1 MRGAGRLARRHSNG
15 KQRRPLAPYQWS
27 NSVNVPVWDARRTGG
42 EIVQHLGYAHRSMT
56 ARSPLSAHQRFAMR
70 ARARAARRARRMRLV
85 GVVLLPFALLSC
97 VADGGSPV
105 ASAPLPAT
113 APSYAGIPV
122 IAQQPVTLA
131 AADTPQPVAEAAPVE
146 PTGPSFV
153 AALGQR
159 DRMRATLCLAS
170 AIYYEA
176 ATEPDE
182 GQRAVAQVVL
192 NRVRHREWP
201 QTICGVVYQ
210 GSNLPG
216 CQFSFA
222 CDGAMARGPMLGAWI
237 RARRVAERALAGE
250 IYAPVGS
257 ATFYHTMQVAPAWGR
272 RMTPVA
278 IVGAHI
284 FYRMP
289 GDAPEASSLPML
301 YSGREPH
308 PGPLPRVA
316 PPAQLMAVAMPVA
329 VPLGNAPVVA
339 LPVVSAGIAP
349 SAPRTLTY
357 SPVAPSQDKRY
368 VAGAL
373 PDSTIREEFR
383 DSGKWIAR

>member
-1 MRGAGRLARRHSNG
+1 MD
-15 KQRRPLAPYQWS
+15 
-27 NSVNVPVWDARRTGG
+27 VPVVKTTPVDLDAVPTD
-42 EIVQHLGYAHRSMT
+42 AW
-56 ARSPLSAHQRFAMR
+56 SAM
-70 ARARAARRARRMRLV
+70 
-85 GVVLLPFALLSC
+85 
-97 VADGGSPV
+97 
-105 ASAPLPAT
+105 
-113 APSYAGIPV
+113 PS
-122 IAQQPVTLA
+122 
-131 AADTPQPVAEAAPVE
+131 
-146 PTGPSFV
+146 GPSF
-153 AALGQR
+153 LTGLSQR

-170 AIYYEA
+170 AVYYEA

-222 CDGAMARGPMLGAWI
+222 CDGAMARTPMLAAWI

-250 IYAPVGS
+250 VYAPVGS
-257 ATFYHTMQVAPAWGR
+257 ATFYHTLKVAPGWGR

-278 IVGAHI
+278 VVGAHI

-289 GDAPEASSLPML
+289 GDAYDANTLPML
-301 YSGREPH
+301 YAGREPH

-316 PPAQLMAVAMPVA
+316 PPAQLMGVAMPTPTSITPVA
-329 VPLGNAPVVA
+329 APVVGMTPPA
-339 LPVVSAGIAP
+339 KAPAAVKYSAVPP
-349 SAPRTLTY
+349 SRD
-357 SPVAPSQDKRY
+357 SRY

-373 PDSTIREEFR
+373 PDSTIREEYR
-383 DSGKWIAR
+383 DSGQWIAR

>member
-1 MRGAGRLARRHSNG
+1 M
-15 KQRRPLAPYQWS
+15 
-27 NSVNVPVWDARRTGG
+27 
-42 EIVQHLGYAHRSMT
+42 
-56 ARSPLSAHQRFAMR
+56 
-70 ARARAARRARRMRLV
+70 
-85 GVVLLPFALLSC
+85 LPFGLLSC
-97 VADGGSPV
+97 VAGSSPTGV
-105 ASAPLPAT
+105 ASSAAIPAQ
-113 APSYAGIPV
+113 ARYPGIPV
-122 IAQQPVTLA
+122 IAG
-131 AADTPQPVAEAAPVE
+131 TPIQPVAAVDVTPPA

-153 AALGQR
+153 AALGQH

-192 NRVRHREWP
+192 NRVRHPQWP
-201 QTICGVVYQ
+201 HTVCGVVYQ
-210 GSNLPG
+210 GSSAPG

-222 CDGAMARGPMLGAWI
+222 CDGAMARGPMLSAWI

-250 IYAPVGS
+250 VYAPVGS

-289 GDAPEASSLPML
+289 GDAPQAAALPMR
-301 YSGREPH
+301 YAGGEPT

-316 PPAQLMAVAMPVA
+316 PPAELMRVTMPGPVIA
-329 VPLGNAPVVA
+329 ASAPV
-339 LPVVSAGIAP
+339 PAP
-349 SAPRTLTY
+349 HPARLE
-357 SPVAPSQDKRY
+357 VAPSGDDRY
-368 VAGAL
+368 VPGAL
-373 PDSTIREEFR
+373 PDSNIRPEYRE
-383 DSGKWIAR
+383 SGQWIAR

>member
-1 MRGAGRLARRHSNG
+1 MWNTP
-15 KQRRPLAPYQWS
+15 K
-27 NSVNVPVWDARRTGG
+27 DGG
-42 EIVQHLGYAHRSMT
+42 ETGARLGYARCSMT
-56 ARSPLSAHQRFAMR
+56 VRSPLSAHQRFVLR
-70 ARARAARRARRMRLV
+70 ARARAARRARRMRI
-85 GVVLLPFALLSC
+85 GGILLMPFALLSC
-97 VADGGSPV
+97 VGDGGVVQV
-105 ASAPLPAT
+105 ASAPVAQ
-113 APSYAGIPV
+113 ASASVIYANVPV
-122 IAQQPVTLA
+122 IAT
-131 AADTPQPVAEAAPVE
+131 TPVAAIDDLAPSE
-146 PTGPSFV
+146 TMPAPTGPSFI

-201 QTICGVVYQ
+201 QTVCGVVYQ
-210 GSNLPG
+210 GSSAPG

-222 CDGAMARGPMLGAWI
+222 CDGAMARSPMLSAWI

-250 IYAPVGS
+250 VYAPVGS
-257 ATFYHTMQVAPAWGR
+257 ATFYHTLQVAPAWGR

-289 GDAPEASSLPML
+289 SDAPGAETLPML
-301 YSGREPH
+301 YAGREPH

-316 PPAQLMAVAMPVA
+316 PPAQLITAGVPMPLVPTAAVGMPIAASKPAA
-329 VPLGNAPVVA
+329 VRY
-339 LPVVSAGIAP
+339 SATP
-349 SAPRTLTY
+349 
-357 SPVAPSQDKRY
+357 PSQDKRY

>member
-1 MRGAGRLARRHSNG
+1 
-15 KQRRPLAPYQWS
+15 
-27 NSVNVPVWDARRTGG
+27 V
-42 EIVQHLGYAHRSMT
+42 T
-56 ARSPLSAHQRFAMR
+56 A
-70 ARARAARRARRMRLV
+70 
-85 GVVLLPFALLSC
+85 LLPFALLSC
-97 VADGGSPV
+97 VASDKVSHVSGVMLKAPAPV
-105 ASAPLPAT
+105 SYAGVPVITGTPVTDALEQPQTLPAT
-113 APSYAGIPV
+113 
-122 IAQQPVTLA
+122 
-131 AADTPQPVAEAAPVE
+131 

-192 NRVRHREWP
+192 NRVRHVQWP
-201 QTICGVVYQ
+201 HTVCGVVYQ
-210 GSNLPG
+210 GSSAPG

-222 CDGAMARGPMLGAWI
+222 CDGAMARAPMLSAWI

-250 IYAPVGS
+250 VYAPVGS
-257 ATFYHTMQVAPAWGR
+257 ATFYHTMQVAPGWR
-272 RMTPVA
+272 LRMTPVA

-289 GDAPEASSLPML
+289 GEAADSAALPML
-301 YSGREPH
+301 YAGGEPM

-316 PPAQLMAVAMPVA
+316 PPAQLMQVTLPNPGALMPQM
-329 VPLGNAPVVA
+329 PDPVSVM
-339 LPVVSAGIAP
+339 
-349 SAPRTLTY
+349 APRESATII
-357 SPVAPSQDKRY
+357 PPSSDSRY

-373 PDSTIREEFR
+373 PDSTIREEYR
-383 DSGKWIAR
+383 DSGQWIAR

>member
-1 MRGAGRLARRHSNG
+1 M
-15 KQRRPLAPYQWS
+15 
-27 NSVNVPVWDARRTGG
+27 
-42 EIVQHLGYAHRSMT
+42 
-56 ARSPLSAHQRFAMR
+56 
-70 ARARAARRARRMRLV
+70 
-85 GVVLLPFALLSC
+85 LLPFALLSC
-97 VADGGSPV
+97 VADGGASRI
-105 ASAPLPAT
+105 ASAPPVVA
-113 APSYAGIPV
+113 APDYAGVPV
-122 IAQQPVTLA
+122 IAGTTV
-131 AADTPQPVAEAAPVE
+131 ADTGSVALADIAPVA

-201 QTICGVVYQ
+201 NTVCGVVYQ
-210 GSNLPG
+210 GSNAPG

-222 CDGAMARGPMLGAWI
+222 CDGAMARSPMLAAWI
-237 RARRVAERALAGE
+237 RARRAAERALAGE
-250 IYAPVGS
+250 VYTPVGS

-289 GDAPEASSLPML
+289 GDAPGAETLPMR
-301 YSGREPH
+301 YAGGEPT

-316 PPAQLMAVAMPVA
+316 PLAQLMAVAMTVPVA
-329 VPLGNAPVVA
+329 AVTPPTPVTAHAPT
-339 LPVVSAGIAP
+339 
-349 SAPRTLTY
+349 PRAVY
-357 SPVAPSQDKRY
+357 SPVAPSRDTRY

>member
-1 MRGAGRLARRHSNG
+1 M
-15 KQRRPLAPYQWS
+15 
-27 NSVNVPVWDARRTGG
+27 
-42 EIVQHLGYAHRSMT
+42 
-56 ARSPLSAHQRFAMR
+56 
-70 ARARAARRARRMRLV
+70 
-85 GVVLLPFALLSC
+85 PFALLSC
-97 VADGGSPV
+97 VANGGVSRVANLVVPSPSV
-105 ASAPLPAT
+105 
-113 APSYAGIPV
+113 PSYAGIPV
-122 IAQQPVTLA
+122 IAGTPVSVTDTLE
-131 AADTPQPVAEAAPVE
+131 PPEAALPE

-192 NRVRHREWP
+192 NRVRHPQWP
-201 QTICGVVYQ
+201 HTVCGVVYQ

-222 CDGAMARGPMLGAWI
+222 CDGAMARAPMLSAWI

-250 IYAPVGS
+250 VYAPVGS

-289 GDAPEASSLPML
+289 GDAPEAASLPMR
-301 YSGREPH
+301 YAGGEPT

-316 PPAQLMAVAMPVA
+316 PPAQLMQVAMPVPVA
-329 VPLGNAPVVA
+329 PAPYPVAAPVIGNPTTPHA
-339 LPVVSAGIAP
+339 
-349 SAPRTLTY
+349 TY
-357 SPVAPSQDKRY
+357 SPIAPSQDKRY

-373 PDSTIREEFR
+373 PDSTIREEYR
-383 DSGKWIAR
+383 DSGTWIARATG

>member
-1 MRGAGRLARRHSNG
+1 MSI
-15 KQRRPLAPYQWS
+15 RP
-27 NSVNVPVWDARRTGG
+27 R
-42 EIVQHLGYAHRSMT
+42 
-56 ARSPLSAHQRFAMR
+56 LSAHQRFAVRTRM
-70 ARARAARRARRMRLV
+70 RAARRARRLRIGALL
-85 GVVLLPFALLSC
+85 LLPFALLSC
-97 VADGGSPV
+97 VGDGGVARV
-105 ASAPLPAT
+105 ASTPVTT
-113 APSYAGIPV
+113 AAVPVSYANVPV
-122 IAQQPVTLA
+122 IAT
-131 AADTPQPVAEAAPVE
+131 TPVAPIDDLAPVE
-146 PTGPSFV
+146 ALPAPVTGPSFL
-153 AALGQR
+153 AGLGQR

-201 QTICGVVYQ
+201 QTVCGVVYQ
-210 GSNLPG
+210 GSDRPG

-222 CDGAMARGPMLGAWI
+222 CDGAMARGPMLAAWI

-250 IYAPVGS
+250 VYAPVGS

-289 GDAPEASSLPML
+289 SDAVSADTLPML
-301 YSGREPH
+301 YAGREPH

-316 PPAQLMAVAMPVA
+316 PPAQLMAVGVPAPTPVVPTMVVGVPVA
-329 VPLGNAPVVA
+329 APKAAPVKY
-339 LPVVSAGIAP
+339 SAVPP
-349 SAPRTLTY
+349 SRD
-357 SPVAPSQDKRY
+357 SRY

-383 DSGKWIAR
+383 DSGQWIAR

>member
-1 MRGAGRLARRHSNG
+1 
-15 KQRRPLAPYQWS
+15 
-27 NSVNVPVWDARRTGG
+27 
-42 EIVQHLGYAHRSMT
+42 MT
-56 ARSPLSAHQRFAMR
+56 A
-70 ARARAARRARRMRLV
+70 
-85 GVVLLPFALLSC
+85 LLPFALLSC
-97 VADGGSPV
+97 VANDKVSQATGQMPQTPTPV
-105 ASAPLPAT
+105 
-113 APSYAGIPV
+113 SYAGIPV
-122 IAQQPVTLA
+122 IAGTPVTNTL
-131 AADTPQPVAEAAPVE
+131 DQLQSLPTAPS
-146 PTGPSFV
+146 GPSFV

-192 NRVRHREWP
+192 NRVRHPQWP
-201 QTICGVVYQ
+201 HTVCGVVFQ
-210 GSNLPG
+210 GSSAPG

-222 CDGAMARGPMLGAWI
+222 CDGAMARSPMLSAWI

-250 IYAPVGS
+250 VYAPVGS
-257 ATFYHTMQVAPAWGR
+257 ATFYHTLQVAPAWRR

-289 GDAPEASSLPML
+289 GESPDAAALPML
-301 YSGREPH
+301 YAGREPT

-316 PPAQLMAVAMPVA
+316 PPAELMQVVMPVA
-329 VPLGNAPVVA
+329 GTPTPAMPDGPTRAVPGE
-339 LPVVSAGIAP
+339 AP
-349 SAPRTLTY
+349 SPTL
-357 SPVAPSQDKRY
+357 PSHDSRY
-368 VAGAL
+368 VPGAL

-383 DSGKWIAR
+383 DSGQWIAR

>member
-1 MRGAGRLARRHSNG
+1 MAGSE
-15 KQRRPLAPYQWS
+15 
-27 NSVNVPVWDARRTGG
+27 VF
-42 EIVQHLGYAHRSMT
+42 
-56 ARSPLSAHQRFAMR
+56 SAHQRFVLR
-70 ARARAARRARRMRLV
+70 SRVRAAQRARRWRLV
-85 GVVLLPFALLSC
+85 GAVLLPFGLLSC
-97 VADGGSPV
+97 VAGSGPMHVAGGDNT
-105 ASAPLPAT
+105 PAQSRY
-113 APSYAGIPV
+113 PGIPI
-122 IAQQPVTLA
+122 IAGTPIQPVTA
-131 AADTPQPVAEAAPVE
+131 VDFAPVTQ
-146 PTGPSFV
+146 TGPSFV

-192 NRVRHREWP
+192 NRVRHPKWP
-201 QTICGVVYQ
+201 HSVCGVVYQ
-210 GSNLPG
+210 GSSAPG

-222 CDGAMARGPMLGAWI
+222 CDGAMARGPMLSAWI

-250 IYAPVGS
+250 VYAPVGS

-289 GDAPEASSLPML
+289 GDAPQAAALPMR
-301 YSGREPH
+301 YAGGEPT

-316 PPAQLMAVAMPVA
+316 SPAELMRVAMTGPTIA
-329 VPLGNAPVVA
+329 MPILAAPVTTSPHPTRNPA
-339 LPVVSAGIAP
+339 AP
-349 SAPRTLTY
+349 SG
-357 SPVAPSQDKRY
+357 DDRY
-368 VAGAL
+368 IPGAL
-373 PDSTIREEFR
+373 PDSNIRPEFR
-383 DSGKWIAR
+383 DSGQWIAR

>member
-1 MRGAGRLARRHSNG
+1 M
-15 KQRRPLAPYQWS
+15 
-27 NSVNVPVWDARRTGG
+27 TG
-42 EIVQHLGYAHRSMT
+42 QSK
-56 ARSPLSAHQRFAMR
+56 LSAHQRFVQR
-70 ARARAARRARRMRLV
+70 TRSRSARRARRLRFGALSV
-85 GVVLLPFALLSC
+85 LPFALLSC
-97 VADGGSPV
+97 VADGGSSRLARAAPV
-105 ASAPLPAT
+105 AEQPT
-113 APSYAGIPV
+113 YAGIPV
-122 IAQQPVTLA
+122 IAGT
-131 AADTPQPVAEAAPVE
+131 PVE
-146 PTGPSFV
+146 PLSAVAATPVDPAGPSFV

-201 QTICGVVYQ
+201 NTICGVVYQ
-210 GSNLPG
+210 GSSAPG

-222 CDGAMARGPMLGAWI
+222 CDGAMARGPMLSAWI
-237 RARRVAERALAGE
+237 RARRVAERALAGD

-257 ATFYHTMQVAPAWGR
+257 ATFYHTLQVAPAWGR

-289 GDAPEASSLPML
+289 GDAPGAETLPMR
-301 YSGREPH
+301 YAGGEPI

-316 PPAQLMAVAMPVA
+316 PPADLMRVGAAIPPVA
-329 VPLGNAPVVA
+329 A
-339 LPVVSAGIAP
+339 LPSGTTIP
-349 SAPRTLTY
+349 Y
-357 SPVAPSQDKRY
+357 PVAPAGPAMPQPVYSTVPPSRDSRY

-373 PDSTIREEFR
+373 PDSGIREEYR
-383 DSGKWIAR
+383 DSGSWIAR

>member
-1 MRGAGRLARRHSNG
+1 MSAKA
-15 KQRRPLAPYQWS
+15 
-27 NSVNVPVWDARRTGG
+27 
-42 EIVQHLGYAHRSMT
+42 
-56 ARSPLSAHQRFAMR
+56 PLSAHQRFAMR
-70 ARARAARRARRMRLV
+70 THARAAARARRFRLV
-85 GVVLLPFALLSC
+85 GVTMLPLALLSC
-97 VADGGSPV
+97 VANSGATHVANTIAPV
-105 ASAPLPAT
+105 AAAPDY
-113 APSYAGIPV
+113 SGIPV
-122 IAQQPVTLA
+122 IAGTPVEPISAT
-131 AADTPQPVAEAAPVE
+131 DSAPVD

-192 NRVRHREWP
+192 NRVRHPQWP
-201 QTICGVVYQ
+201 HTVCGVVYQ
-210 GSNLPG
+210 GSSAPG

-222 CDGAMARGPMLGAWI
+222 CDGAMARVPMLSAWI

-250 IYAPVGS
+250 VYAPVGS

-289 GDAPEASSLPML
+289 GEAPDAASLPML
-301 YSGREPH
+301 YAGGEPT

-316 PPAQLMAVAMPVA
+316 PPAQLMMVAMPVPV
-329 VPLGNAPVVA
+329 VPLTLPTAAPVGTSVA
-339 LPVVSAGIAP
+339 SSRV
-349 SAPRTLTY
+349 TY
-357 SPVAPSQDKRY
+357 SPVAPSQDSRY
-368 VAGAL
+368 VPGAL
-373 PDSTIREEFR
+373 PDSTIRDEFR
-383 DSGKWIAR
+383 DSGQWIAR

>member
-1 MRGAGRLARRHSNG
+1 VHRLG
-15 KQRRPLAPYQWS
+15 KLGIVRTRQSLW
-27 NSVNVPVWDARRTGG
+27 NIVNVPVWNTLEDGG
-42 EIVQHLGYAHRSMT
+42 EIVHHFGYARRSMT
-56 ARSPLSAHQRFAMR
+56 ARPSLSAHQRFAMR
-70 ARARAARRARRMRLV
+70 ARARAARRARRMRLA
-85 GVVLLPFALLSC
+85 GVLLLPVALLSC
-97 VADGGSPV
+97 VADGGTRV
-105 ASAPLPAT
+105 ASIAAPTAA

-122 IAQQPVTLA
+122 IAGT
-131 AADTPQPVAEAAPVE
+131 PVAATEPAPVADLAPVA

-210 GSNLPG
+210 GSDQPG

-250 IYAPVGS
+250 VYAPVGS

-301 YSGREPH
+301 YAGREPT

-316 PPAQLMAVAMPVA
+316 PPAQLMAVGVPVPVAAVTPVVPVA
-329 VPLGNAPVVA
+329 VGAVAAAAPTPTV
-339 LPVVSAGIAP
+339 
-349 SAPRTLTY
+349 TY
-357 SPVAPSQDKRY
+357 SRVAPSQDKRY
-368 VAGAL
+368 VPGAL

>member
-1 MRGAGRLARRHSNG
+1 MAGTTS
-15 KQRRPLAPYQWS
+15 
-27 NSVNVPVWDARRTGG
+27 
-42 EIVQHLGYAHRSMT
+42 
-56 ARSPLSAHQRFAMR
+56 LSAHQRFVARRR
-70 ARARAARRARRMRLV
+70 ARAIRRARRMRLA
-85 GVVLLPFALLSC
+85 GALLMPFALLSC
-97 VADGGSPV
+97 VANDHVSRASDMKKPV
-105 ASAPLPAT
+105 PGPV
-113 APSYAGIPV
+113 SYAGIPV
-122 IAQQPVTLA
+122 IAGTPVT
-131 AADTPQPVAEAAPVE
+131 DTLEAPQALPDA

-192 NRVRHREWP
+192 NRVRHPQWP
-201 QTICGVVYQ
+201 NTVCGVVYQ
-210 GSNLPG
+210 GSSAPG

-222 CDGAMARGPMLGAWI
+222 CDGAMARAPMLSAWI

-250 IYAPVGS
+250 VYAPVGS

-289 GDAPEASSLPML
+289 GESPDAAALPMR
-301 YSGREPH
+301 YAGREPT

-316 PPAQLMAVAMPVA
+316 APAQLMQVAMPGA
-329 VPLGNAPVVA
+329 VTA
-339 LPVVSAGIAP
+339 LPVTPDIPPLAAARGAYNPTPP
-349 SAPRTLTY
+349 SR
-357 SPVAPSQDKRY
+357 DGRY

-383 DSGKWIAR
+383 DSGQWIAR

>member
-1 MRGAGRLARRHSNG
+1 MGAL
-15 KQRRPLAPYQWS
+15 L
-27 NSVNVPVWDARRTGG
+27 
-42 EIVQHLGYAHRSMT
+42 
-56 ARSPLSAHQRFAMR
+56 
-70 ARARAARRARRMRLV
+70 
-85 GVVLLPFALLSC
+85 LLPFALLSC
-97 VADGGSPV
+97 VAGGGPSRV
-105 ASAPLPAT
+105 ASAAAVPA

-122 IAQQPVTLA
+122 IAGTPVPVTE
-131 AADTPQPVAEAAPVE
+131 PVAAVDVAPVE
-146 PTGPSFV
+146 PTGPSFL

-192 NRVRHREWP
+192 NRVRHPQWP
-201 QTICGVVYQ
+201 STVCGVVYQ
-210 GSNLPG
+210 GSSAPG

-222 CDGAMARGPMLGAWI
+222 CDGAMARPPMLSAWI

-250 IYAPVGS
+250 VYAPVGS

-289 GDAPEASSLPML
+289 GDAPEAASLPMR
-301 YSGREPH
+301 YAGGEPT

-316 PPAQLMAVAMPVA
+316 PPAQLMQVAMPTSAPTMA
-329 VPLGNAPVVA
+329 VPMPTTSTYVSMPRPAYAPA
-339 LPVVSAGIAP
+339 YSPIAP
-349 SAPRTLTY
+349 SRD
-357 SPVAPSQDKRY
+357 SRY
-368 VAGAL
+368 VPGAL
-373 PDSTIREEFR
+373 PDSAIREEFR
-383 DSGKWIAR
+383 DSGKWIGGR